1 MTLKIGFIGTGG
13 IAKNHLSNLAK
24 MEGVT
29 VSSFC
34 DIALERAEQA
44 ARQWPHAKAFTRIAD
59 MLDDQK
65 LDGVYICIPPMA
77 HGEAEESLTERGIP
91 FLVEKP
97 LGIDQELPDRI
108 VELIKAKSLT
118 TSVGFHWRYH
128 DSTRKARQLLAESEA
143 GMALGYWMGGMPM
156 VTWWRVQQGSG
167 GQFVEQTTHIT
178 DLLRYLCGDVVEVY
192 AAYGHRVMQRKVEGT
207 DVADVGTVTMKLHNG
222 MVATVS
228 NTCLLPVGHHVGL
241 DVYTDQGILE
251 IRGGNLKE
259 IRKDR
264 VTEYKGST
272 NAYFAEDV
280 AFLDAIRT
288 GDASGILS
296 TYEDAIKTHK
306 VTVAANESAVT
317 GHPVKL

>member
-1 MTLKIGFIGTGG
+1 MTLQIGFIGTGG
-13 IAKNHLSNLAK
+13 IAKNHLGNLAK
-24 MEGVT
+24 MDGVT
-29 VSSFC
+29 VSAFC

-44 ARQWPHAKAFTRIAD
+44 ARQWSDAKAFTSISD
-59 MLDDQK
+59 MLDDRK

-77 HGEAEESLTERGIP
+77 HGEAEQSLIEREIP

-97 LGIDQELPDRI
+97 LGIDRALPARI
-108 VELIKAKSLT
+108 AEQIKAKRLA

-128 DSTRKARQLLAESEA
+128 DSTRRALQLLSDSEA

-156 VTWWRVQQGSG
+156 VPWWRVQQDSG

-178 DLLRYLCGDVVEVY
+178 DLLRYLCGDVTEVY
-192 AAYGHRVMQRKVEGT
+192 AAYGQRVMHRKVEGT
-207 DVADVGTVTMKLHNG
+207 DVADVGTVTMKLRSG

-241 DVYTDQGILE
+241 DLYTDQGILE

-264 VTEYKGST
+264 VTEFKSST
-272 NAYFAEDV
+272 NAYFAEDA
-280 AFLDAIRT
+280 AFLNAIRT
-288 GDASGILS
+288 GDPSGILS
-296 TYEDAIKTHK
+296 TYEDAIKTHE
-306 VTVAANESAVT
+306 VTIAANESAAS
-317 GHPVKL
+317 GLPVKL